1 MHFFARRSVQIV
13 GLLALLMAVS
23 ASSTGAAF
31 YWCKTD
37 PVVDIGGKRAHIY
50 VYAAEGIL
58 TAVTA
63 STEVIIS
70 VPKGVSTDLI
80 STDNGFGLGWE
91 VAFKESKSLNVT
103 KRGIQVE
110 VEIFVPASEDLPA
123 KAEITDRE
131 DDVVDE
137 DIGETN
143 RKLKLKTWL

>member
-13 GLLALLMAVS
+13 GLLTLLLVVS
-23 ASSTGAAF
+23 ATSTGAAF

-50 VYAAEGIL
+50 VYAADGIL
-58 TAVTA
+58 TSVTA
-63 STEVIIS
+63 PTEVIIS

-80 STDNGFGLGWE
+80 STDDGFGLGWQ
-91 VAFKESKSLNVT
+91 VAFKESRSLNVT

-110 VEIFVPASEDLPA
+110 VELIVPSSEELPA
-123 KAEITDRE
+123 KAEITDRQ